1 MRLLP
6 LLCALA
12 ATAAPAAPAAAAALQ
27 TPAPAP
33 TKPDQ
38 PPAKAEKPRTG
49 VRITPT
55 PRTITIPSIDVQL
68 PDFELLSGRLADLAD
83 LELTL
88 PSLEH
93 IGPALA
99 DIDIHLP
106 ELEHLAPLPDLDI
119 HLPALDHVAPALAG
133 ARHALE
139 GLSLDIDLP
148 EPLISIQGQTFRYD
162 TPEPLLRTRPP
173 GEAGS
178 AWLRARPDQGSP
190 EDSLYRTAH
199 RALSRGEYVRASTLF
214 QSLEQKYPRSRVA
227 PASLYYRAFALYRA
241 GSTADLRTALES
253 LQAQQQRYA
262 EAAAD
267 PEAGALRTRIYA
279 ALAARGD
286 RDAERALVAAS
297 AQGSTCDKEEMEV
310 RASALSALVQVNPE
324 EARPTLQKVLG
335 RRDECS
341 VTLRRRAVYLLGRAG
356 SDEAINDLLA
366 VAKNDPDESVRADAI
381 GILARSSA
389 RTSVPVLEQLFNTST
404 NDRTRL
410 RIVQAL
416 RSSESPEA
424 RRALRAIIEREDL
437 PEPIVREAISS
448 LSRTSGPFA
457 YTVKRGPGARLADS
471 ARALSPE
478 AQEDAT
484 WLRNLY
490 ARSRSVAVK
499 TSIISA
505 LARIGGPANDQ
516 WLIGLVRNR
525 DEDLSLRREAISRLR
540 PSNLS
545 VADLGRLFDAVAE
558 RDLRHGILNQLAR
571 RDEDAA
577 TDKLIEIARSGTD
590 PEIRRSAIQ
599 ALARKKDPRSTRLLM
614 ELVEKP

>member
-1 MRLLP
+1 MRLLS
-6 LLCALA
+6 LLLA
-12 ATAAPAAPAAAAALQ
+12 VVTYAAPAAAAAQ

-33 TKPDQ
+33 TKPDK
-38 PPAKAEKPRTG
+38 PPAKVEKPRTG

-55 PRTITIPSIDVQL
+55 PRTVTIPSIDLDL

-93 IGPALA
+93 LGPALA
-99 DIDIHLP
+99 GIEIHLP
-106 ELEHLAPLPDLDI
+106 ELEHLTPLPDLD
-119 HLPALDHVAPALAG
+119 LLALDHVAPALAD

-148 EPLISIQGQTFRYD
+148 EPLISLQGQSFRYD
-162 TPEPLLRTRPP
+162 RPEPFFRTDSPD
-173 GEAGS
+173 EARS

-199 RALSRGEYVRASTLF
+199 RALSRGEYTRASTLF

-241 GSTADLRTALES
+241 GSTADLKTALET
-253 LQAQQQRYA
+253 LQVQQQKYA
-262 EAAAD
+262 QAAAD

-297 AQGSTCDKEEMEV
+297 AQGSTCDREEMEV

-389 RTSVPVLEQLFNTST
+389 RTTVPVLEQLFNTST

-416 RSSESPEA
+416 RSNESPEA

-448 LSRTSGPFA
+448 LSRSASGAFT
-457 YTVKRGPGARLADS
+457 YTVKPGQNVTATRVADS
-471 ARALSPE
+471 ARSLSPE

-490 ARSRSVAVK
+490 ARSRSAAVK

-525 DEDLSLRREAISRLR
+525 DEDLSLRREAINRLR

-571 RDEDAA
+571 REEDAA